1 MMLYGPRTPTT
12 IRLKAVVL
20 VYQSTSHRTAR
31 IDSERLLMKLWMA
44 PTIRHAGHFNLN
56 HIMISSATMIALI
69 QDTASE
75 RMNSKSAEGVFL
87 NYLVF
92 CSDLQEGSTVF
103 FESLLSNLWKVLDLS
118 V

>member
-1 MMLYGPRTPTT
+1 
-12 IRLKAVVL
+12 
-20 VYQSTSHRTAR
+20 
-31 IDSERLLMKLWMA
+31 
-44 PTIRHAGHFNLN
+44 
-56 HIMISSATMIALI
+56 MIALI